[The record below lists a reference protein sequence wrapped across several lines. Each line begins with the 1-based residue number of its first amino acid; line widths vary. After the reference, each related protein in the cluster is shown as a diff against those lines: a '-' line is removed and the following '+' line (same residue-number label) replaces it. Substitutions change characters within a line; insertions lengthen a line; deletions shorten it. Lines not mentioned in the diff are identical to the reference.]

1 MTILKCMSGLL
12 LLASF
17 AVVFQLSAQ
26 TPAANPAVAAPDTP
40 GVETGA
46 AGPHANTADQTFIR
60 ESSLGGRAEV
70 DAGRLAELRSSSTE
84 VKEFARR
91 MVADHTK
98 GNDSLTPLSKL
109 YGVPLPKELDM
120 DHQVMKGQ
128 LSKLQGVAFDK
139 AYLQAQ
145 VIDHQKTA
153 QLLEYEIGAGQ
164 SERVKAYANT
174 MLPTVLD
181 HLEHAQHLMA
191 QLVGTTTRD

>member
-1 MTILKCMSGLL
+1 MTILKT
-12 LLASF
+12 ASAALSIAV
-17 AVVFQLSAQ
+17 AVVFPLSAQ

-40 GVETGA
+40 GAETGA
-46 AGPHANTADQTFIR
+46 PGPHANTTDQTFIR
-60 ESSLGGRAEV
+60 EASLGGRAEV
-70 DAGRLAELRSSSTE
+70 DAGRLAGQRGSSPE
-84 VKEFARR
+84 VKEFARK
-91 MVADHTK
+91 MVADHSK
-98 GNDSLTPLSKL
+98 GNESLTPLAKS
-109 YGVPLPKELDM
+109 YGVPLPKDLDM

-128 LSKLQGVAFDK
+128 LSKLQGAAFDK

-164 SERVKAYANT
+164 SERVKAYASS

-191 QLVGTTTRD
+191 QLAGTAPRD

>member
-1 MTILKCMSGLL
+1 MTIFNFLSATLIVSLAVAFPLL
-12 LLASF
+12 
-17 AVVFQLSAQ
+17 AQ

-40 GVETGA
+40 RAETGFPD
-46 AGPHANTADQTFIR
+46 PHANTSDQTFIR
-60 ESSLGGRAEV
+60 EASLGGRAEV
-70 DAGRLAELRSSSTE
+70 EAGHLAGQRGSSPE

-91 MVADHTK
+91 MVADHSK
-98 GNDSLTPLSKL
+98 GNESLTPLAKS

-128 LSKLQGVAFDK
+128 LSKLQGAAFDK

-164 SERVKAYANT
+164 SERVKAYASS

-191 QLVGTTTRD
+191 QLAGTTPRD

>member
-1 MTILKCMSGLL
+1 
-12 LLASF
+12 
-17 AVVFQLSAQ
+17 
-26 TPAANPAVAAPDTP
+26 
-40 GVETGA
+40 VETGA
-46 AGPHANTADQTFIR
+46 PGPHANAADQTFIR
-60 ESSLGGRAEV
+60 EASLGGRAEV
-70 DAGRLAELRSSSTE
+70 DAGHLAGQRGSSPE

-98 GNDSLTPLSKL
+98 GNESLRPLAKS
-109 YGVPLPKELDM
+109 YGVPLPNELDM

-128 LSKLQGVAFDK
+128 LSKLQGAYFDK

-164 SERVKAYANT
+164 SERAKAYASS
-174 MLPTVLD
+174 MLPTVLG

-191 QLVGTTTRD
+191 QLARTTPRD

>member
-1 MTILKCMSGLL
+1 MTILKAAFAAVSI
-12 LLASF
+12 AF
-17 AVVFQLSAQ
+17 AVVFPLSAQ

-40 GVETGA
+40 GAETGA
-46 AGPHANTADQTFIR
+46 PGPHANTADQTFIR
-60 ESSLGGRAEV
+60 EASLGGRAEV
-70 DAGRLAELRSSSTE
+70 DAGHLAGQRGSSPE

-91 MVADHTK
+91 MVAEHTK
-98 GNDSLTPLSKL
+98 GNEPLASLAKS

-128 LSKLQGVAFDK
+128 LSKLEGAAFDK

-145 VIDHQKTA
+145 VIDHQRTA

-164 SERVKAYANT
+164 SERVKAYAGS

-191 QLVGTTTRD
+191 ELVGTTNRD